1 MNNNT
6 DERDFNK
13 ILETIQSLET
23 KIDTNFV
30 NLIEQIIEIHKMSKQ
45 DLLNRQ
51 QEELDKAKQIGEIID
66 ILQSHNEAIQILQG
80 KNEKN

>member
-13 ILETIQSLET
+13 ILETIQSLEA
-23 KIDTNFV
+23 KIDSNFV
-30 NLIEQIIEIHKMSKQ
+30 NVIEQIIEVHKMSKQ

-66 ILQSHNEAIQILQG
+66 ILQSHNEAIQILQS
-80 KNEKN
+80 KD

>member
-1 MNNNT
+1 MNNT

-30 NLIEQIIEIHKMSKQ
+30 NVIEQIIEVHKMSKQ
-45 DLLNRQ
+45 DLLDRRE
-51 QEELDKAKQIGEIID
+51 QELEKAKQIGEIID

>member
-6 DERDFNK
+6 DERDLNK

-30 NLIEQIIEIHKMSKQ
+30 NVIEQIIEIHKMSKQ
-45 DLLNRQ
+45 DLINRQ
-51 QEELDKAKQIGEIID
+51 EQELEKTKQIGEIID
-66 ILQSHNEAIQILQG
+66 ILQSHNEAIQVLQR
-80 KNEKN
+80 KNEL

>member
-1 MNNNT
+1 MNNDTN
-6 DERDFNK
+6 ERDFNK

-30 NLIEQIIEIHKMSKQ
+30 NVIEQIIEVHKMSKQ

-51 QEELDKAKQIGEIID
+51 QEELEKAKQIGEIIN
-66 ILQSHNEAIQILQG
+66 ILQSHNEAIQILQS
-80 KNEKN
+80 KN